1 MATVSRTFDGSVE
14 ETSESIRRAAAAH
27 GWALAEGESNPP
39 KLLTFKK
46 GVRPLSWGS
55 QLTVNVA
62 EGDSG
67 VEVLVST
74 GETAALTDFGRGKRE
89 ANRLLDAV

>member
-1 MATVSRTFDGSVE
+1 MAE
-14 ETSESIRRAAAAH
+14 
-27 GWALAEGESNPP
+27 
-39 KLLTFKK
+39 
-46 GVRPLSWGS
+46 
-55 QLTVNVA
+55 TVNVA